1 MNRSLENNIKA
12 IYLLGFFTGF
22 MVVVPVFVPLLQGH
36 GLSMS
41 QVLQT
46 QALFALTIALCEVPS
61 GYVADMWGRRNAILV
76 GSGLNALGFLS
87 LLWADSFADFLFYE
101 FVLGI
106 GFSLIS
112 GADLALLY
120 DTEVYLKQHGLRGGA
135 GASKSLSRLI
145 SVEAA
150 ASGAAGIVA
159 SLLLLWSMDWVVS
172 VQAFTGFAPFL
183 LAMLLVEAP
192 RPTGSTPAAETGHG
206 ANARR
211 IVDVLLF
218 GKPVVLWTAFAIA
231 VFGLLAV
238 YVFWIYQ
245 KYWELQGV
253 PLSMF
258 GYIWAAFALTVS
270 LSARYSE
277 ALERMLGYR
286 RVLVLIAVLPLF
298 GLVGMAFGHG
308 WAGVMC
314 GFAIQVSRGLSM
326 SLFYEALNRR
336 VPGEFRA
343 TVNSLVS
350 LGVRSIFIVTG
361 PLLGLALDT
370 QGMNTTLLGMVAI
383 FIPLMALVLVPLFF
397 RIRREQAE
405 EAQQASAQPAAA

>member
-1 MNRSLENNIKA
+1 LENNIKA

-46 QALFALTIALCEVPS
+46 QALFALTIALLEVPS
-61 GYVADMWGRRNAILV
+61 GYIADMWGRKNAILA
-76 GSGLNALGFLS
+76 GSGLNALGFFS
-87 LLWADSFADFLFYE
+87 LLWADSFVDFLFYE
-101 FVLGI
+101 FILGV

-120 DTEVYLKQHGLRGGA
+120 DTEVYLKERGLRGGA
-135 GASKSLSRLI
+135 GASRSLSRLI
-145 SVEAA
+145 AVEAA
-150 ASGAAGIVA
+150 ASGIAGIVA
-159 SLLLLWSMDWVVS
+159 SLLLLWSMDWVVA

-183 LAMLLVEAP
+183 LGLLLVEAP
-192 RPTGSTPAAETGHG
+192 RPVISAQGSARGHG
-206 ANARR
+206 NNARR
-211 IVDVLLF
+211 IVELLLF
-218 GKPVVLWTAFAIA
+218 GKPVVFWTAFAIA

-253 PLSMF
+253 PLSSF

-270 LSARYSE
+270 LSARYSD
-277 ALERMLGYR
+277 ALEQKIGYR
-286 RVLVLIAVLPLF
+286 KVLVLIAVLPLF
-298 GLVGMAFGHG
+298 GLLGMAFGHG
-308 WAGVMC
+308 LLGVMF

-361 PLLGLALDT
+361 PLLGMSLDSA
-370 QGMNTTLLGMVAI
+370 GMQPTLLGLVAI
-383 FIPLMALVLVPLFF
+383 FTPLMGLVMVPLVI
-397 RIRREQAE
+397 RIRREKVETAAFLLE
-405 EAQQASAQPAAA
+405 PIQPG

>member
-1 MNRSLENNIKA
+1 VKRSLQNNITT
-12 IYLLGFFTGF
+12 IYLMGFFTGF
-22 MVVVPVFVPLLQGH
+22 MVVVPIFVPLLQGH

-41 QVLQT
+41 EVLQT
-46 QALFALTIALCEVPS
+46 QALFALTIAVCEVPS
-61 GYVADMWGRRNAILV
+61 GYIADIWGRKNAILV
-76 GSGLNALGFLS
+76 GSALNALGFFS
-87 LLWADSFADFLFYE
+87 LLWADSFVDFLVYE
-101 FVLGI
+101 FILGV

-120 DTEVYLKQHGLRGGA
+120 DTEVYLQERGLKGGA
-135 GASKSLSRLI
+135 GAGKSLSRLI

-150 ASGAAGIVA
+150 ASGVAGIGA
-159 SLLLLWSMDWVVS
+159 SLLLLWSMDWVIM

-183 LAMLLVEAP
+183 LGLLLVEAP
-192 RPTGSTPAAETGHG
+192 RPANSESTAMAGHG
-206 ANARR
+206 DNARR
-211 IVDVLLF
+211 IVELLLF

-253 PLSMF
+253 PLTSF
-258 GYIWAAFALTVS
+258 GYIWAALALTVS

-277 ALERMLGYR
+277 ALEKRLGYR
-286 RVLVLIAVLPLF
+286 RLLILIATLPLCGLLGMALGSGWWGVMF
-298 GLVGMAFGHG
+298 GL
-308 WAGVMC
+308 
-314 GFAIQVSRGLSM
+314 AIQVSRGLSM

-350 LGVRSIFIVTG
+350 LGVRAIFIVTG
-361 PLLGLALDT
+361 PLLGLALDSR
-370 QGMNTTLLGMVAI
+370 GMQSTLLWLLAI
-383 FIPLMALVLVPLFF
+383 FAPLMALVLVPLVL
-397 RIRREQAE
+397 RIHRESAE
-405 EAQQASAQPAAA
+405 SKAVKAPSPAA